1 MIKRQN
7 DEVNQRFIQKVDV
20 VIDPTLDDDFETKQ
34 SMASNMSIDFDGSDF
49 NVKKI

>member
-20 VIDPTLDDDFETKQ
+20 VIDPTLDE
-34 SMASNMSIDFDGSDF
+34 DFDGSDF